1 MFRMNLESILKHFLP
16 GFICLVT
23 MVFLLAGCS
32 RQEQEADEGPVT
44 ITIWHD
50 KEEEVAAVLQD
61 ALNQLAPDI
70 IVKLERKDGLTD
82 SLKMV
87 GNDPN
92 AAPDMYFFAHDK
104 IGVYA
109 EMGILAPIT
118 EFLEQDVLDGCMPM
132 TLEAASYKGEVYQ
145 LPLYFETLLFM
156 YNRRYMKD
164 EEVPST
170 TEELYTYMQENT
182 RGGHYGFVE
191 QHSTAYYAAG
201 WLHAFDGYILKED
214 GEPGL
219 GDEAVLRALEYHKK
233 FVELMPVEGEYA
245 TVNTLF
251 REGKAHSTIGGPW
264 LVAAVREA
272 GIDLGIASMPVVEE
286 TGKPISPYSGVQGVH
301 VLRVAAEKK
310 HDAVKKVLEALADDS
325 VGISMARASGCA
337 PARISCYDDPQ
348 VVEDDM
354 VMAMY
359 ETAQNAEPMPNMPEM
374 DVMWTVA
381 EKLLV
386 DVNMS
391 GKNVRSSA
399 EDAQEQSLKLI
410 QQMR

>member
-1 MFRMNLESILKHFLP
+1 MKRLIALSLSLCMV
-16 GFICLVT
+16 GT
-23 MVFLLAGCS
+23 MLAACS
-32 RQEQEADEGPVT
+32 SSQDTAQEDGPVT

-50 KEEEVAAVLQD
+50 KEDEVAAALQAELD
-61 ALNQLAPDI
+61 QLAPDI
-70 IVKLERKDGLTD
+70 VVNLERKDGLTD

-118 EFLEQDVLDGCMPM
+118 DFIDEETLNQYLPM
-132 TLEAASYKGEVYQ
+132 TIEAATYKGEVYQ

-156 YNRRYMKD
+156 YNRLYMSD
-164 EEVPST
+164 DEVPQT
-170 TEELYTYMQENT
+170 TEELYSYMQET
-182 RGGHYGFVE
+182 TQGGHYGFVE

-201 WLHAFDGYILKED
+201 WLHAFDGYILNDE

-219 GDEAVLRALEYHKK
+219 NDANTIRALEYHKK
-233 FVELMPVEGEYA
+233 FVELMPTEGEYA

-264 LVAAVREA
+264 LVPTAREA
-272 GIDLGIASMPVVEE
+272 GIDLGIAPMPTVDE
-286 TGKPISPYSGVQGVH
+286 TGKQIAPYSGVQGIQ
-301 VLRVAAEKK
+301 VLKVAAERK
-310 HDAVKKVLEALADDS
+310 HDAIAKVLEVLTGDQI
-325 VGISMARASGCA
+325 GISIAQASGCA
-337 PARISCYDDPQ
+337 PAKESCYDDPTVSQ
-348 VVEDDM
+348 DDM

-359 ETAQNAEPMPNMPEM
+359 ETAQNAVPMPNVPEM

-381 EKLLV
+381 ENLLV
-386 DVNMS
+386 DVNMN
-391 GKNVRSSA
+391 GADVQTSA
-399 EDAQEQSLKLI
+399 DAAQQQALDLI
-410 QQMR
+410 AQMQ